1 MINTLILAAALAS
14 QCTHHVHHKAHG
26 LPALALDQC
35 SSVLPYP
42 QWQPRD
48 NEDSLSQLTP
58 VELAPLTRY
67 LSITLTEPCHV
78 YSATSSGWG
87 WMELMELNS
96 GGATSV
102 PSIGIGR
109 VRAPEIDPRG
119 GIEAVTILALGL
131 LIIKGGNRK

>member
-1 MINTLILAAALAS
+1 MVTTLILAATLAS
-14 QCTHHVHHKAHG
+14 QCVHHKAPSHKA
-26 LPALALDQC
+26 PHARPEPQC
-35 SSVLPYP
+35 AAVLPYP
-42 QWQPRD
+42 QWQPRE
-48 NEDSLSQLTP
+48 NEDSLLSEITP
-58 VELAPLTRY
+58 VALPSLTRY
-67 LSITLTEPCHV
+67 LVITTVEPCHV

-87 WMELMELNS
+87 WMELNS

-131 LIIKGGNRK
+131 IIIKGGRK